1 MIKIDAI
8 TKEIIIYK
16 DFDHAAA
23 NSLRRALCFL
33 FDDEKIWVGTAVN
46 GLQLFDK
53 KSGIF
58 TASYRL
64 DEKKHFSISNN
75 NITSIVA
82 YNNDTLIVGTQ
93 GGVNIFDK
101 NKRIFSTITSKD
113 GLPNNLVQ
121 SLGLDNDRNLWVALF
136 GGLSKINIHT
146 MSITNYDEDDGIIN
160 NHFNNHFRKLNG
172 GRLAI
177 GSPEGFMVFDPSKV
191 VKANAA
197 PGVTITGFK
206 VFDKFHL
213 IDSVVNT
220 DKEISLSYL
229 DNSFQI
235 EFASLQFNSSKN
247 LKYFY
252 QLAGVDKT
260 WLLGDETQSVNYNQ
274 LQPGHYVFQ
283 VKCMNRNGV
292 FSKNSTMLSIHI
304 ISPFWKRWWF
314 ISLVSLAI
322 VIGLFVLI
330 KWREN
335 SFKEIETGKTSL
347 QQLTAEKYKM
357 QLEAEQIS
365 HFFTTS
371 LFNKNDVDEILWDVA
386 RNLIGKLGF
395 VDCMIYLWNEDGT
408 KFIQKAGYGPKGSLE
423 ALEKNVFDVLP
434 GQGVVGAVIET
445 GNAILVPDTSTDYRY
460 RADDIVRLSEIC
472 VPIKYNEQLLG
483 AIDSEHH
490 EKDFFTTQ
498 HLQALNT
505 IATLVGSKIMSI
517 KADHHLQQQKAE
529 LAEIN
534 QQLAE
539 VQLAALRSQMNPHFI
554 FNALNSI
561 KKFVIANEPANAEKY
576 LGKFSKLIRTIL
588 DNSQSGMVTVEKELQ
603 LLTLYLDLEQLRFG
617 AKLSYTISADE
628 NIDVRETKIPSMIVQ
643 PFVENAMLHGIMH
656 LEHAGK
662 IDIHFLQHKDWLEI
676 AIEDNGIGR
685 KRSSLYKSDHGE
697 VHHSIGINVARKRL
711 EALKE
716 EDSTPAGI
724 EIVDL
729 EDEEGEGCGTRIII
743 SIPV

>member
-1 MIKIDAI
+1 WIGHWRKGLIKIDAI

-247 LKYFY
+247 
-252 QLAGVDKT
+252 
-260 WLLGDETQSVNYNQ
+260 
-274 LQPGHYVFQ
+274 
-283 VKCMNRNGV
+283 
-292 FSKNSTMLSIHI
+292 
-304 ISPFWKRWWF
+304 
-314 ISLVSLAI
+314 
-322 VIGLFVLI
+322 
-330 KWREN
+330 
-335 SFKEIETGKTSL
+335 
-347 QQLTAEKYKM
+347 
-357 QLEAEQIS
+357 
-365 HFFTTS
+365 
-371 LFNKNDVDEILWDVA
+371 
-386 RNLIGKLGF
+386 
-395 VDCMIYLWNEDGT
+395 
-408 KFIQKAGYGPKGSLE
+408 
-423 ALEKNVFDVLP
+423 
-434 GQGVVGAVIET
+434 
-445 GNAILVPDTSTDYRY
+445 
-460 RADDIVRLSEIC
+460 
-472 VPIKYNEQLLG
+472 
-483 AIDSEHH
+483 
-490 EKDFFTTQ
+490 
-498 HLQALNT
+498 
-505 IATLVGSKIMSI
+505 
-517 KADHHLQQQKAE
+517 
-529 LAEIN
+529 
-534 QQLAE
+534 
-539 VQLAALRSQMNPHFI
+539 
-554 FNALNSI
+554 
-561 KKFVIANEPANAEKY
+561 
-576 LGKFSKLIRTIL
+576 
-588 DNSQSGMVTVEKELQ
+588 
-603 LLTLYLDLEQLRFG
+603 
-617 AKLSYTISADE
+617 
-628 NIDVRETKIPSMIVQ
+628 
-643 PFVENAMLHGIMH
+643 
-656 LEHAGK
+656 
-662 IDIHFLQHKDWLEI
+662 
-676 AIEDNGIGR
+676 
-685 KRSSLYKSDHGE
+685 
-697 VHHSIGINVARKRL
+697 
-711 EALKE
+711 
-716 EDSTPAGI
+716 
-724 EIVDL
+724 
-729 EDEEGEGCGTRIII
+729 
-743 SIPV
+743 